1 MESLKS
7 RKIQPARAPSV
18 TDQVFAT
25 LYADVVTLGLPP
37 GSKLSEADVA
47 RRFGVSRQ
55 PVRDAFY
62 RLSQLGF
69 LLVRPQRATTI
80 SPISEREVLQARFIR
95 TAIEVETARA
105 AADRLTKAD
114 HDELADL
121 LAAQARAVAAG
132 DRIGFHGLDDDFH
145 RRIAEMA
152 GLEFAWTL
160 IRDTK
165 AQMDRV
171 RFLSLAVGAESAL
184 DEHRAILA
192 ALQDR
197 DADAAVAR
205 VREHL
210 SRIEDIL
217 ARLRGTHLQ
226 YFAVE

>member
-1 MESLKS
+1 MRTIE
-7 RKIQPARAPSV
+7 PARAPSV

-25 LYADVVTLGLPP
+25 LYADVVTLALPP
-37 GSKLSEADVA
+37 GSKLSEAGVS
-47 RRFGVSRQ
+47 RRFGISRQ

-69 LLVRPQRATTI
+69 LQVRPQRATTV
-80 SPISEREVLQARFIR
+80 SQISESAVLQARFIR

-105 AADRLTKAD
+105 AADRLTRTD
-114 HDELADL
+114 HKELDAL
-121 LAAQARAVAAG
+121 LAAQARAVAAD

-152 GLEFAWTL
+152 GLDFAWGL

-171 RFLSLAVGAESAL
+171 RFLSLAVGAESVL
-184 DEHRAILA
+184 NEHHAILD
-192 ALQDR
+192 ALRDR

-205 VREHL
+205 IREHL
-210 SRIEDIL
+210 SRIEGIMR
-217 ARLRGTHLQ
+217 RLRETHLS